1 MYKSKYAPILN
12 YIKRD
17 RLNITEYLKLIPENA
32 SLQDKYVCEDY
43 DITDYDITKFL
54 TLKYGEG
61 WRKVLL
67 DFKEHIGSY
76 DFLLEKNLMLEF
88 KEYVETRDEIDKKC
102 LRDVIHIIKKTSM
115 GKRFRITH
123 KVLLLDKY
131 YVCAV
136 IGELMERNVH
146 PVENRRMNIREY
158 MHLMAMP
165 HDFQIY
171 DKKDY
176 TKLTQNTPVTT
187 CEDII
192 RECVFIIN
200 GERKLSNERYIMQNN
215 IKQSIEGVKNKTT
228 CLF

>member
-1 MYKSKYAPILN
+1 M
-12 YIKRD
+12 
-17 RLNITEYLKLIPENA
+17 
-32 SLQDKYVCEDY
+32 QDKYVCEDY
-43 DITDYDITKFL
+43 DITNYNITQFL

-67 DFKEHIGSY
+67 DSKEHIGSY
-76 DFLLEKNLMLEF
+76 DYLLEKDLMLEF
-88 KEYVETRDEIDKKC
+88 KEYVETREEVDQKC
-102 LRDVIHIIKKTSM
+102 LRDVIHIIKKVSI

-146 PVENRRMNIREY
+146 PTENRRMNIREY
-158 MHLMAMP
+158 MHLMGMP
-165 HDFQIY
+165 HNFQIY

-192 RECVFIIN
+192 KECVAVI
-200 GERKLSNERYIMQNN
+200 EDKRKFSTEKFVMQNN
-215 IKQSIEGVKNKTT
+215 IKQVTETIKSKST